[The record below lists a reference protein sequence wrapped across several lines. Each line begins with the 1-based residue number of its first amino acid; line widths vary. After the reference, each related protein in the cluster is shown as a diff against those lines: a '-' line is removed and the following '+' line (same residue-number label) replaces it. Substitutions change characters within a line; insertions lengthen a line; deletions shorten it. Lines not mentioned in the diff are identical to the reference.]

1 MTSEQIQALKEEIW
15 RRAREKAEKI
25 LEDAEREAQRIV
37 QDARRRAEEVLRSR
51 VEPEKLL
58 VRRRIIGRA
67 VGEGRRLVIAAKNE
81 LVEKAFE
88 KALEKLKRDA
98 QAKSED
104 YRRFLLK
111 AFEKA
116 VSFYSNTDGDLIIY
130 ANESDINLLREA
142 IGKLPEN
149 RSSRIRL
156 ERADILGGLIASDPD
171 GRRVYYNTIEGR
183 IEALRPVLR
192 EKVAS
197 ILFGGGGSR

>member
-37 QDARRRAEEVLRSR
+37 QEARRKAEEVLRSR

-58 VRRRIIGRA
+58 MRRRIIGRA

-88 KALEKLKRDA
+88 KALEKLKQDA

-116 VSFYSNTDGDLIIY
+116 VSFYSNTGEDLIIY
-130 ANESDINLLREA
+130 ANESDINFLREA
-142 IGKLPEN
+142 ISKLPEN
-149 RSSRIRL
+149 RSNRIRL

-183 IEALRPVLR
+183 IEALKPILR

-197 ILFGGGGSR
+197 ILFGGGGSG